1 MRLPRRAAYAAPL
14 AGVLLLSACGGGG
27 SDSSGDAPSSPT
39 ATSSGSAA
47 STAPKVVGTVATD
60 LDAPWGIGFLP
71 DGSALVTERDTGDIL
86 QVTPGADGAK
96 ATTKQVGSVDPNSS
110 KGAEKGL
117 LGLAVSPTYAQD
129 KQVFLYLTEDDDN
142 RVLRGTFDNGRIS
155 GLTPILTGI
164 PSANIHDGGRMVFG
178 PDGYLY
184 VSTGESGDGPL
195 AQDQSSL
202 GGKILR
208 ITKDGKPAPGNPDPD
223 SPVWTLGHRNV
234 QGLAFDPDGRL
245 WASEFGDQKFDE
257 LNLIQKGRNY
267 GWPEVEGK
275 GDKAG
280 FTNPQVTWE
289 PDSNSPSG
297 LAYTDGHL
305 WLGALQGER
314 LWRVDVD
321 GAKATNPTG
330 FFVGDYGRMRSVV
343 VAPDG
348 NLWVTTSNRDGRGD
362 PKQGDDRILEVSPGR

>member
-1 MRLPRRAAYAAPL
+1 M
-14 AGVLLLSACGGGG
+14 
-27 SDSSGDAPSSPT
+27 
-39 ATSSGSAA
+39 
-47 STAPKVVGTVATD
+47 VGTVATD